1 MNNRL
6 VFKVTG
12 QRFIQVITFND
23 VMKDQL
29 PNIYYYLFNRY
40 GKNKKGQPI
49 MIKIEEIT
57 NEQK

>member
-6 VFKVTG
+6 VFRVTG
-12 QRFIQVITFND
+12 QRFVQVITFND
-23 VMKDQL
+23 VMKDQI
-29 PNIYYYLFNRY
+29 PNIYYYLFTRY
-40 GKNKKGQPI
+40 GKNAKGQPI